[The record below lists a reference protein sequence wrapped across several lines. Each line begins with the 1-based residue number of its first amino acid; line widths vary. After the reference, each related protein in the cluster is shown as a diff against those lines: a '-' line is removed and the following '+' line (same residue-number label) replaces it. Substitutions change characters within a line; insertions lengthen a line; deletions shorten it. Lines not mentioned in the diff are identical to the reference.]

1 MMAVYVLTNTE
12 QNNSIVKS
20 IAGHDLYGEVNTAAN
35 DIECMFLGT
44 LQSFMKFY
52 RNNISLQER
61 RQLTVAAS
69 KGRLDYKTSTV
80 IREQE
85 EGMLNILELPSS
97 LQLSLL
103 SYLDVHSLC
112 QVSQT
117 CHILNNLASDHL
129 LWERILSRDL
139 KTWTL
144 LNYQS
149 YPQIFL
155 DAGADLG
162 TKEIYARCYSGYQ
175 KTKNCKPADESLFA
189 KLLKFAP
196 FYQKPPPRVQM
207 FGPGLEASTS
217 GLVHKLLWNEISPFR
232 VQNMFSGL
240 EDGVGS
246 GLSLKYNE
254 SEIVNLIITYSS
266 TKKEREA
273 AAKDGSAIRNKMF
286 LEQDDEFLVHEV
298 SHSVRQLCK
307 TIDAFIFV
315 VDSSTTKEKVSE
327 SNDLLYSMMD
337 ERWTSQKAPLVVLSC
352 AKSSEHEEP
361 KLTCVDVVEELKL
374 CEMNRRWQVSQ
385 VVVDTLEGID
395 VATNWLLKECS

>member
-1 MMAVYVLTNTE
+1 MTVIANKGQTNSDKYGKATSVNLE
-12 QNNSIVKS
+12 CVFSNS
-20 IAGHDLYGEVNTAAN
+20 LE
-35 DIECMFLGT
+35 
-44 LQSFMKFY
+44 SFVKFY
-52 RNNISLQER
+52 RSNISLQER
-61 RQLTVAAS
+61 RQLTIAAS

-85 EGMLNILELPSS
+85 EEMLNILELPSS
-97 LQLSLL
+97 LQLLLL

-117 CHILNNLASDHL
+117 CKLLNNVASDHL
-129 LWERILSRDL
+129 LWEKILKRDL
-139 KTWTL
+139 RTWTL

-155 DAGADLG
+155 DAGADLE
-162 TKEIYARCYSGYQ
+162 TKQIYARCYSGNE
-175 KTKNCKPADESLFA
+175 KTKNYKPADESFLT

-196 FYQKPPPRVQM
+196 FYQKTPPRVQM

-217 GLVHKLLWNEISPFR
+217 GLVHKLLWNEISPFC
-232 VQNMFSGL
+232 VQDMFSGL

-273 AAKDGSAIRNKMF
+273 AAKDGSPVKNKM
-286 LEQDDEFLVHEV
+286 LLDEDDKLLVHEV
-298 SHSVRQLCK
+298 NHSVRQLCK

-315 VDSSTTKEKVSE
+315 VDSSTSKEKVSK
-327 SNDLLYSMMD
+327 SKDLLLSMMD
-337 ERWTSQKAPLVVLSC
+337 ERWTSKKAPLLVLSC
-352 AKSSEHEEP
+352 AKDAVLDKSM
-361 KLTCVDVVEELKL
+361 LTCVDVVEGLELSK
-374 CEMNRRWQVSQ
+374 MNRHWQVTQ
-385 VVVDTLEGID
+385 VVVETLEGIHT
-395 VATNWLLKECS
+395 AINWLLKECSSY